1 MSGVRD
7 RQEVSGP
14 VADTGATGA
23 ARVQTQIRRFAA
35 GNLYCN
41 TPTVR

>member
-23 ARVQTQIRRFAA
+23 DRATPRGPFAA
-35 GNLYCN
+35 EAAGILQ
-41 TPTVR
+41 